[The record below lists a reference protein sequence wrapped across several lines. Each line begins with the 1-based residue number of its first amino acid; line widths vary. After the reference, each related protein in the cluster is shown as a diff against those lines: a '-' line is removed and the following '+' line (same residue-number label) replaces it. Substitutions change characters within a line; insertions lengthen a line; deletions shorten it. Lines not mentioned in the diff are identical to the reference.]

1 MRGAASKNIL
11 TNGKGEGVLVW
22 YLPSPTP
29 PPTIPQ
35 SFFRTE
41 MVMVLNW
48 TNVIQ
53 IRTISSISS
62 THSPTYEYLYQ
73 RAEIIKVSYFY
84 NPFAIPLL
92 KLPHYCVRHQEAL
105 CRITAFWKAESLSY
119 KVSRHPKKVDPK
131 PIFQDFSLLCCQE
144 KGLSKRRF
152 QPNAAAVIA
161 LGRWA
166 DRRLERDKAP
176 PDVLRHGGV
185 ASKEVWRR
193 GCKNKMFDRCSCC
206 SSKKRSLLS
215 TFWYQDKCLTGI
227 WTRRIET

>member
-1 MRGAASKNIL
+1 MGLWPACILNAGSSFEKYSDKWQRGGGVIL
-11 TNGKGEGVLVW
+11 I
-22 YLPSPTP
+22 PTFP
-29 PPTIPQ
+29 YSSPTIPQ
-35 SFFRTE
+35 FFFHTE

-48 TNVIQ
+48 TNVTQ
-53 IRTISSISS
+53 IGTISSISS
-62 THSPTYEYLYQ
+62 TYSPIHILSKSWDVQRYYLCSLLIDL
-73 RAEIIKVSYFY
+73 IIFT
-84 NPFAIPLL
+84 L
-92 KLPHYCVRHQEAL
+92 
-105 CRITAFWKAESLSY
+105 WKAEYLSY
-119 KVSRHPKKVDPK
+119 KVTHHPKKDDPK
-131 PIFQDFSLLCCQE
+131 AIFQDFSLLCCQE

-176 PDVLRHGGV
+176 PDVLRRGGV

-227 WTRRIET
+227 WTRRIETTCFF